1 MDFTFFIPLR
11 EKCPYSVFFWST
23 ISRIRSEYG
32 SEKLRIRR
40 KETFG
45 DMVMIFYS
53 TVDPLLLPSLKG
65 SKTRCNLYEP
75 GLYTQVASKAA
86 QRN

>member
-23 ISRIRSEYG
+23 FSRIRSEYG

-40 KETFG
+40 IL
-45 DMVMIFYS
+45 IFYS
-53 TVDPLLLPSLKG
+53 NVDLLLLPSLKV

-75 GLYTQVASKAA
+75 GLYTQVVSKAA